1 MWNTKLDESQ
11 AGIKIARR
19 NINNLRHTDDTT
31 LMAEW
36 RGTKESPDEGEWGE
50 LKSWLKT
57 QHSKM
62 KILASTPITSWQR
75 EGGKV
80 ETVADFIFLGSKIT
94 ADSNCSYEIKRH
106 LLLARKAMTNQDS
119 VWKSRVITLPKKGL
133 YSQSSGFSSSHVQ
146 MWELVHKG
154 G

>member
-1 MWNTKLDESQ
+1 M
-11 AGIKIARR
+11 
-19 NINNLRHTDDTT
+19 
-31 LMAEW
+31 
-36 RGTKESPDEGEWGE
+36 GENEEE
-50 LKSWLKT
+50 LKSLLMRMKEYGEKAGLKLNIKK
-57 QHSKM
+57 SKIM
-62 KILASTPITSWQR
+62 VSGPIPSWQMER
-75 EGGKV
+75 EKV
-80 ETVADFIFLGSKIT
+80 DTMADFIFLGSKIT